1 LQALRLVQEALNN
14 AYKHAHAKN
23 VYFSARFDGQ
33 FDLMTLSVRDDGR
46 GLMPP
51 MDRGRGIS
59 NMRYRAREMGGVFQ
73 LIEHHPGVEVLL
85 RVPRVSAQHQSDSNE
100 LVADGHVD
108 RLRL

>member
-14 AYKHAHAKN
+14 AYKHAHAQH
-23 VYFSARFDGQ
+23 VYFSAHFDAQ
-33 FDLMTLSVRDDGR
+33 IDQLTLSVRDDGR

-59 NMRYRAREMGGVFQ
+59 NMRYRAREMGGVFV

-85 RVPRVSAQHQSDSNE
+85 RVPRVSEQHRIDSNE

-108 RLRL
+108 RL